1 MLLKAT
7 LLSLAQQCAPNV
19 APHTLDTLVLSE
31 SSGNPYAIGVVGME
45 LLEQPKTKEEAIATA
60 EGLLKEGALISAGL
74 GQIYV
79 KNWERLGLTV
89 ETVFEPCPNL
99 KATSEIL
106 TGCYERAT
114 GEMGEGQKALQAAF
128 SCYYSNNF
136 SRGFVKEAGDRPSYL
151 MNIAQ
156 NSEKLR
162 GVPEIE
168 FKPSDIKEVQPEQ
181 KKQPH
186 HKRRNKRL
194 KNSRKLKPNQN
205 RSPTIR
211 CHGMYWATFTNL
223 DLQRKQHETATPS
236 QTAEQRS
243 SLHSRVPGHVHLP
256 VRPGRWRPG

>member
-31 SSGNPYAIGVVGME
+31 SSGNPYAIGVVGMQ

-99 KATSEIL
+99 KATSDIL

-181 KKQPH
+181 KETTSPQAPQQALEEFKEV
-186 HKRRNKRL
+186 KTE
-194 KNSRKLKPNQN
+194 SESKPDD
-205 RSPTIR
+205 SMSWDVLGDF
-211 CHGMYWATFTNL
+211 H
-223 DLQRKQHETATPS
+223 
-236 QTAEQRS
+236 
-243 SLHSRVPGHVHLP
+243 
-256 VRPGRWRPG
+256 